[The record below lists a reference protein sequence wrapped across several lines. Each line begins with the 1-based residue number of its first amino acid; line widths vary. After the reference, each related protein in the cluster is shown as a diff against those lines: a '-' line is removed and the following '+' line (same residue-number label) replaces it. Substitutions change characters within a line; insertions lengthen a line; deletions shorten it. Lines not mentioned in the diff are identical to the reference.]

1 MFSAY
6 DLREK
11 LRLARFRARERVA
24 CSLYK
29 LYKLYKANN
38 LCCETGVVVPPL
50 FWDRRVQEF
59 QNPTWRTGA
68 VGSLGTPLGDL
79 PDFSHNPYMLCF
91 WFWDSP
97 LEFPSVLQML
107 QLDEVYKSISTI
119 TRTQTPLHAHS
130 PEPRSSLANVSPCR
144 TLQTLDSSMDPLHWH
159 LPIRWMASNGVTR
172 HTLSFA
178 IFVQALCTQLRY

>member
-11 LRLARFRARERVA
+11 LRLARLRARERVA

-29 LYKLYKANN
+29 LYKSIYA
-38 LCCETGVVVPPL
+38 VRRAL

-59 QNPTWRTGA
+59 QNSTWRTGA
-68 VGSLGTPLGDL
+68 VGSLGTPLGNL

-91 WFWDSP
+91 WSWDSP
-97 LEFPSVLQML
+97 LEFPSVLQKL

-130 PEPRSSLANVSPCR
+130 PEPRSSLPNVSPCR
-144 TLQTLDSSMDPLHWH
+144 TLQTLYVFFNGSSPLASSDSLD
-159 LPIRWMASNGVTR
+159 GVEWSHKA
-172 HTLSFA
+172 HT
-178 IFVQALCTQLRY
+178 TP

>member
-11 LRLARFRARERVA
+11 LRLARFRAQERVA

-29 LYKLYKANN
+29 LYKLYKAIYA
-38 LCCETGVVVPPL
+38 VRRAL

-68 VGSLGTPLGDL
+68 VGLLGTPLGDL
-79 PDFSHNPYMLCF
+79 PAFSHNPYMLCF

-97 LEFPSVLQML
+97 LEFPSGLQKL
-107 QLDEVYKSISTI
+107 QLD
-119 TRTQTPLHAHS
+119 
-130 PEPRSSLANVSPCR
+130 
-144 TLQTLDSSMDPLHWH
+144 
-159 LPIRWMASNGVTR
+159 
-172 HTLSFA
+172 
-178 IFVQALCTQLRY
+178 

>member
-1 MFSAY
+1 VQFVQAVQS
-6 DLREK
+6 
-11 LRLARFRARERVA
+11 
-24 CSLYK
+24 
-29 LYKLYKANN
+29 N

-79 PDFSHNPYMLCF
+79 PGFSHNPYMLCF

-97 LEFPSVLQML
+97 LEFPSVFPKL

-130 PEPRSSLANVSPCR
+130 PIVPGQEALFQMFLRAGLFKLWVF
-144 TLQTLDSSMDPLHWH
+144 QW
-159 LPIRWMASNGVTR
+159 V
-172 HTLSFA
+172 LSIGIFRFA
-178 IFVQALCTQLRY
+178 G

>member
-79 PDFSHNPYMLCF
+79 PGFSHHPYMLCF
-91 WFWDSP
+91 WFWDPP
-97 LEFPSVLQML
+97 LEFPSVLQKL

-119 TRTQTPLHAHS
+119 TRTQTPLHAHR
-130 PEPRSSLANVSPCR
+130 PESQEGLFQMFLRAGLFKLWFFQWV
-144 TLQTLDSSMDPLHWH
+144 
-159 LPIRWMASNGVTR
+159 
-172 HTLSFA
+172 LSIG
-178 IFVQALCTQLRY
+178 IFRFVGWRRMESQGTH